1 MKTTIG
7 RAAIAALCALTLSGC
22 IDSSAPILADAEPV
36 FGQRLR
42 FSYFSMRKGVAHEPG
57 QASFAWNGNLY
68 AHAGGGLRD
77 VSALSI
83 HPFERGEYILQTVPA
98 KRARATEYALM
109 RRLADGVYQVVPIDE
124 DDADARTRADFCK
137 KAAGSS
143 CRIETQDQLFAF
155 ARATSARRAD
165 DGGLVVRLPEAPA
178 RPQRRRAP
186 PRRR

>member
-1 MKTTIG
+1 MKTAIG
-7 RAAIAALCALTLSGC
+7 RAAVAALCALTLSGC
-22 IDSSAPILADAEPV
+22 VDSSAPILADAEPV

-42 FSYFSMRKGVAHEPG
+42 FSYYAMRDGVARDPG

-83 HPFERGEYILQTVPA
+83 HSFERGEYILQTVPA

-109 RRLADGVYQVVPIDE
+109 RRLADGVYQVIPIDE
-124 DDADARTRADFCK
+124 ADADALTRADYCK
-137 KAAGSS
+137 KVSGSS

-155 ARATSARRAD
+155 ARSTSARGAN
-165 DGGLVVRLPEAPA
+165 DGGLVVRLPDAPE
-178 RPQRRRAP
+178 RPQRRAP